1 MEQLLRVGVVTTPH
15 GVRGEVKVF
24 PTTDDAERFKKLKSV
39 ILDLGREKRTL
50 EIEQVRFFKNLAILK
65 FKGRDS
71 MNDVEGFRKK
81 DLLVTREQAVEL
93 SEDEY
98 FIADL
103 IGLSV
108 VDEDGERL
116 GTLSDVLQT
125 GANDVYVVKTEA
137 GKELLLPAIGECVL
151 KVDLAAQEMTVHV
164 MDGLLDL

>member
-1 MEQLLRVGVVTTPH
+1 MEQLLRVGVVTT
-15 GVRGEVKVF
+15 
-24 PTTDDAERFKKLKSV
+24 T
-39 ILDLGREKRTL
+39 
-50 EIEQVRFFKNLAILK
+50 
-65 FKGRDS
+65 
-71 MNDVEGFRKK
+71 
-81 DLLVTREQAVEL
+81 EQAVEL

-164 MDGLLDL
+164 MDGLRDL